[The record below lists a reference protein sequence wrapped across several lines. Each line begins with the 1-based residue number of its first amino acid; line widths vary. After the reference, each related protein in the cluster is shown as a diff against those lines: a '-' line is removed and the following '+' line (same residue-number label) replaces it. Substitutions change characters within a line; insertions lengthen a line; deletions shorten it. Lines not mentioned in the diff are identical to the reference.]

1 MTNKKFKKAAMA
13 LALTACVAA
22 TPLAANAETPD
33 NAADVQAP
41 AAVDHTEADTQEAPE
56 AELPVAEEPEA
67 QPAAEAAAQP
77 AAPEATPI
85 AVELPTA
92 EETPEDEETPEEK
105 EETPVEVTPTEDA
118 VVEKE
123 TPAKVA
129 PAPAAAKANADIPM
143 EDPDADI
150 LIEDPDA
157 DIATMDGAE
166 NAVSDEHEAKIG
178 DTSYGT
184 LDEALKNAQVGNEV
198 VLQKDHK
205 GNIKITEWI
214 KLNLNGKK
222 IEGNVDVDLSGK
234 KDDAAT
240 TQDGETAANKNTV
253 EITGG
258 TITGATDS
266 GVTIK
271 DAGDTNVLLKDL
283 TIEDNKGTQGGGVH
297 IENSQNVTIDHCI
310 IRDNKTTEVSPN
322 NNASVDIGAG
332 GGVFVSSNSHVTIQ
346 NDSTIQNNTGT
357 RGGGVY
363 AEYSTVEVK
372 KSTIQGN
379 IATDDI
385 IVTVDGKDINEN
397 LGDGGGVYTTHSTV
411 HVSNSTIQKN
421 TAHGLGGGGICARDS
436 SLDVKDSSISHNTA
450 NHGGGLDLTDCSN
463 ATLESTSIENNSA
476 TGFGGGVRAYDCGV
490 ITAKNCSISNNHAK
504 LEGGGL
510 DLSDCD
516 NATLENASIKNNS
529 TSGLNDHEFG
539 GGGGVYA
546 SNVTLKVINSDVSD
560 NTATSQGGG
569 LSLYDSKLTAKGNTI
584 ANNEARDGGGI
595 VLNTS
600 SADLEG
606 NTITGN
612 KATEVGGGV
621 YAYVRSGKGNAV
633 LTLKGNTITKN
644 EADLIGGG
652 VHIENSQDVTIDHC
666 IIRDNK
672 TTEVSKNGSDVSVG
686 AGGGV
691 FVSNNSN
698 VTITDSEIRNNTGTR
713 GGGIYVDNSIVEVE
727 DSTIDNNTA
736 NDVPSDSPTSNKGV
750 GGGIYSFDST
760 LTVTDSTISNNTAKG
775 HNGIFKYNS
784 SGRLSSAGFGKG
796 GGGICAVGKKSDV
809 TLDGVTVTG
818 NKAIYSDSSNNGV
831 GGGINAQ
838 GGKLTVTD
846 SSTISNNNARGNGG
860 GIASEEGNVLN
871 VSDSTVQGN
880 TGNNGGGIH
889 FGERNEKT
897 APTTATITDTKIL
910 DNESIGSQG
919 GGVYVATKSTAILKD
934 CTVAGNK
941 TTSMGGGICGSLA
954 SITLDNVQV
963 ENNKATSASGMG
975 GGVFLQGIA
984 VPGSL
989 TLQNG
994 SIIRNNTAS
1003 SMGGGL
1009 FLYGNVGLKSE
1020 NSEIS
1025 GNKALY
1031 GAGIAASQ
1039 YLANF
1044 ASPKLE
1050 LVDTKVNNNGDAST
1064 VMGGG
1069 IYAASGVTVTSKNT
1083 KFLGNTANTAGG
1095 ILLYLNS
1102 SADLNNS
1109 EVSSNT
1115 ATGNGGGV
1123 YVYDATCS
1131 LTASNGTVFRENT
1144 AASGG
1149 AIQNGGTL
1157 TVEDGVIISGNTA
1170 TEFGGGILNNGVL
1183 TLKKGTSLVENSAG
1197 LYGGGLCS
1205 SGTVEV
1211 ESGAKLYN
1219 NHAAQAGDD
1228 VYLFGKGSTLT
1239 LTKVGDDWML
1249 DDCGHKI
1256 NGWFADLLDARWDAD
1271 GKQEH
1276 VINLKDYKAD
1286 GLTIVENED
1295 GSYTI
1300 TILDENATLAL
1311 KAAHN
1316 VTPKPTPDPD
1326 PEPTPDPDTPDT
1338 PVSPEG
1344 PTTPPVQ
1351 DATPDEAETPVTP
1364 ENPANPSV
1372 QDATP
1377 DAVAA
1382 LPKTGVNW
1390 FTALAMALSGM
1401 ALMAAGAFTSLF
1413 AKSKH

>member
-22 TPLAANAETPD
+22 TPLAANAETPE
-33 NAADVQAP
+33 NAAGAQAP
-41 AAVDHTEADTQEAPE
+41 AAVDHAEADTQEAPE
-56 AELPVAEEPEA
+56 AELPVEEEPEA

-92 EETPEDEETPEEK
+92 EETPEDEEAPEEK

-123 TPAKVA
+123 TPAKIA
-129 PAPAAAKANADIPM
+129 PAPAKVAPAAAKANADIPM
-143 EDPDADI
+143 EN
-150 LIEDPDA
+150 PDA
-157 DIATMDGAE
+157 DIAAEDPDAGIATMDGME

-184 LDEALKNAQVGNEV
+184 LDEALKNANTGDEV
-198 VLQKDHK
+198 VLQKDHT
-205 GNIKITEWI
+205 GNITIAEWI
-214 KLNLNGKK
+214 KLNLNKHK

-234 KDDAAT
+234 KGDTAT
-240 TQDGETAANKNTV
+240 SQDGEADANKKV
-253 EITGG
+253 EIVDG
-258 TITGATDS
+258 TITGATES

-283 TIEDNKGTQGGGVH
+283 TIKDNKGKQGGGVH

-310 IRDNKTTEVSPN
+310 IQDNKTTEVSPN
-322 NNASVDIGAG
+322 TGASVDIGAG
-332 GGVFVSSNSHVTIQ
+332 GGVFVSDKSRVTIQ
-346 NDSTIQNNTGT
+346 NG
-357 RGGGVY
+357 
-363 AEYSTVEVK
+363 
-372 KSTIQGN
+372 STIQG
-379 IATDDI
+379 
-385 IVTVDGKDINEN
+385 
-397 LGDGGGVYTTHSTV
+397 
-411 HVSNSTIQKN
+411 
-421 TAHGLGGGGICARDS
+421 
-436 SLDVKDSSISHNTA
+436 
-450 NHGGGLDLTDCSN
+450 
-463 ATLESTSIENNSA
+463 
-476 TGFGGGVRAYDCGV
+476 
-490 ITAKNCSISNNHAK
+490 
-504 LEGGGL
+504 
-510 DLSDCD
+510 
-516 NATLENASIKNNS
+516 
-529 TSGLNDHEFG
+529 
-539 GGGGVYA
+539 
-546 SNVTLKVINSDVSD
+546 
-560 NTATSQGGG
+560 
-569 LSLYDSKLTAKGNTI
+569 
-584 ANNEARDGGGI
+584 
-595 VLNTS
+595 
-600 SADLEG
+600 
-606 NTITGN
+606 
-612 KATEVGGGV
+612 
-621 YAYVRSGKGNAV
+621 
-633 LTLKGNTITKN
+633 
-644 EADLIGGG
+644 
-652 VHIENSQDVTIDHC
+652 
-666 IIRDNK
+666 
-672 TTEVSKNGSDVSVG
+672 
-686 AGGGV
+686 
-691 FVSNNSN
+691 
-698 VTITDSEIRNNTGTR
+698 NTGTR
-713 GGGIYVDNSIVEVE
+713 GGGIYVENSTVEVKN
-727 DSTIDNNTA
+727 SMIDGNTA
-736 NDVPSDSPTSNKGV
+736 DDVPKKAPNSNKGL
-750 GGGIYSFDST
+750 GGGIYSYEST
-760 LTVTDSTISNNTAKG
+760 LTVTDSTISGNEAKG
-775 HNGIFKYNS
+775 STSLIWYNS
-784 SGRLSSAGFGKG
+784 KDEISSEALGNG

-818 NKAIYSDSSNNGV
+818 NKATYSKKGT
-831 GGGINAQ
+831 GAGIEAQ
-838 GGKLTVTD
+838 GGSLTVKD
-846 SSTISNNNARGNGG
+846 STISNNEAQGNGG
-860 GIASEEGNVLN
+860 GIFSAEGNVLD
-871 VSDSTVQGN
+871 VSGSTIQGN
-880 TGNNGGGIH
+880 KADNGGGIH
-889 FGERNEKT
+889 MGEARDTSKT
-897 APTTATITDTKIL
+897 PSKATITDTKIL
-910 DNESIGSQG
+910 ENEAIGSGEG
-919 GGVYVATKSTAILKD
+919 GGVYVGGPRADATLKG
-934 CTVAGNK
+934 CTVANNK
-941 TTSMGGGICGSLA
+941 SVSTGGGIAAKLGTV
-954 SITLDNVQV
+954 TLDDTTV
-963 ENNKATSASGMG
+963 ENNQAVNG
-975 GGVFLQGIA
+975 GGLFHLGIA

-1009 FLYGNVGLKSE
+1009 FLWGNVGLKSD

-1039 YLANF
+1039 YTANF

-1050 LVDTKVNNNGDAST
+1050 LVDTKVNNNGDANT

-1083 KFLGNTANTAGG
+1083 KFLGNTANSGGG

-1109 EVSSNT
+1109 EVSGNK

-1123 YVYDATCS
+1123 YIWDSTCS
-1131 LTASNGTVFRENT
+1131 LTASNGTVFRENS
-1144 AASGG
+1144 AS
-1149 AIQNGGTL
+1149 N
-1157 TVEDGVIISGNTA
+1157 
-1170 TEFGGGILNNGVL
+1170 GGGILNNGVL

-1300 TILDENATLAL
+1300 TILDENTTLAL
-1311 KAAHN
+1311 KAAHD
-1316 VTPKPTPDPD
+1316 VTPEPTPEPN

-1338 PVSPEG
+1338 PVSPED

-1351 DATPDEAETPVTP
+1351 DATPDDAETPVNP
-1364 ENPANPSV
+1364 ENPSNPPV

-1377 DAVAA
+1377 DSTVAA

-1401 ALMAAGAFTSLF
+1401 ALTVAGAFTSLF

>member
-22 TPLAANAETPD
+22 TPLAANAETPE
-33 NAADVQAP
+33 NAAGAQAP
-41 AAVDHTEADTQEAPE
+41 AAVDHAEADTQEAPE
-56 AELPVAEEPEA
+56 AELPVEEEPEA

-77 AAPEATPI
+77 AAPEAPPI

-92 EETPEDEETPEEK
+92 EETPGEEEAPEEK

-123 TPAKVA
+123 TPAKIA
-129 PAPAAAKANADIPM
+129 PAPAKVAPAAAKANADIPM
-143 EDPDADI
+143 ENSDANI
-150 LIEDPDA
+150 AAEDPDA

-166 NAVSDEHEAKIG
+166 KEVSGDAATIG
-178 DTSYGT
+178 KKNYGT
-184 LDEALKNAQVGNEV
+184 LDDALKDAKTGDEV
-198 VLQKDHK
+198 VLQKDHT
-205 GNIKITEWI
+205 GNITIAEWI
-214 KLNLNGKK
+214 KLNLNKHK

-234 KDDAAT
+234 KDEAT
-240 TQDGETAANKNTV
+240 SQDGETDANKKV
-253 EITGG
+253 EIVDGK
-258 TITGATDS
+258 ITGATDS

-271 DAGDTNVLLKDL
+271 DAEDTNVLLKDL

-297 IENSQNVTIDHCI
+297 IENSQNVTIDHCTI
-310 IRDNKTTEVSPN
+310 QNNKTTEVS
-322 NNASVDIGAG
+322 
-332 GGVFVSSNSHVTIQ
+332 
-346 NDSTIQNNTGT
+346 
-357 RGGGVY
+357 
-363 AEYSTVEVK
+363 E
-372 KSTIQGN
+372 
-379 IATDDI
+379 
-385 IVTVDGKDINEN
+385 
-397 LGDGGGVYTTHSTV
+397 
-411 HVSNSTIQKN
+411 
-421 TAHGLGGGGICARDS
+421 
-436 SLDVKDSSISHNTA
+436 
-450 NHGGGLDLTDCSN
+450 
-463 ATLESTSIENNSA
+463 
-476 TGFGGGVRAYDCGV
+476 
-490 ITAKNCSISNNHAK
+490 
-504 LEGGGL
+504 
-510 DLSDCD
+510 
-516 NATLENASIKNNS
+516 
-529 TSGLNDHEFG
+529 
-539 GGGGVYA
+539 
-546 SNVTLKVINSDVSD
+546 
-560 NTATSQGGG
+560 
-569 LSLYDSKLTAKGNTI
+569 
-584 ANNEARDGGGI
+584 
-595 VLNTS
+595 
-600 SADLEG
+600 
-606 NTITGN
+606 
-612 KATEVGGGV
+612 
-621 YAYVRSGKGNAV
+621 
-633 LTLKGNTITKN
+633 
-644 EADLIGGG
+644 
-652 VHIENSQDVTIDHC
+652 
-666 IIRDNK
+666 
-672 TTEVSKNGSDVSVG
+672 NGSDVSVG

-691 FVSNNSN
+691 FVSDKSH
-698 VTITDSEIRNNTGTR
+698 VTITDSQILDNTGTR
-713 GGGIYVDNSIVEVE
+713 GGGIYTEHSTVEVVE
-727 DSTIDNNTA
+727 KSEIKNNIAT
-736 NDVPSDSPTSNKGV
+736 DVPSGASNSNKGL

-760 LTVTDSTISNNTAKG
+760 LTVTDSTISDNEAKG
-775 HNGIFKYNS
+775 STSLIISNDGE
-784 SGRLSSAGFGKG
+784 LSSSTLGNG

-809 TLDGVTVTG
+809 TLDKVTVTG
-818 NKAIYSDSSNNGV
+818 NKATSNVSTNLGA
-831 GGGINAQ
+831 GGGIEAQ
-838 GGKLTVTD
+838 GGSLTVKD
-846 SSTISNNNARGNGG
+846 STISNNNARGNGG
-860 GIASEEGNVLN
+860 GIFSAEGNVLD
-871 VSDSTVQGN
+871 VSGSTIQGN
-880 TGNNGGGIH
+880 KADNGGGIH
-889 FGERNEKT
+889 TGEARDVSKT
-897 APTTATITDTKIL
+897 PSKATITDTKIL
-910 DNESIGSQG
+910 ENEAIGSGEG
-919 GGVYVATKSTAILKD
+919 GGVHVGTRADATLKG
-934 CTVAGNK
+934 CTVANNK
-941 TTSMGGGICGSLA
+941 SVSTGGGIAAKLSTV
-954 SITLDNVQV
+954 TLDDTTV
-963 ENNKATSASGMG
+963 ENNQAVNG
-975 GGVFLQGIA
+975 GGLFHLGIA

-1009 FLYGNVGLKSE
+1009 FLWGNVGLKSE

-1039 YLANF
+1039 YTANF

-1109 EVSSNT
+1109 EVSGNK
-1115 ATGNGGGV
+1115 ATGDGGGV
-1123 YVYDATCS
+1123 YIWDSTCS
-1131 LTASNGTVFRENT
+1131 LTASNGTVFRENS
-1144 AASGG
+1144 AS
-1149 AIQNGGTL
+1149 N
-1157 TVEDGVIISGNTA
+1157 
-1170 TEFGGGILNNGVL
+1170 GGGILNNGVL

-1276 VINLKDYKAD
+1276 VINLKDYAAD

-1316 VTPKPTPDPD
+1316 VIPKPTPDPD
-1326 PEPTPDPDTPDT
+1326 PEPTPGPDTPDT

-1351 DATPDEAETPVTP
+1351 DATPDEAETPVNP
-1364 ENPANPSV
+1364 ESPANPSV

-1377 DAVAA
+1377 DSTVAA

-1401 ALMAAGAFTSLF
+1401 ALTVAGAFTSLF

>member
-22 TPLAANAETPD
+22 TPLAANAETPE
-33 NAADVQAP
+33 NAADAQAP

-56 AELPVAEEPEA
+56 AELPVEEEPEA

-92 EETPEDEETPEEK
+92 EETPEEK

-123 TPAKVA
+123 TPAEVA
-129 PAPAAAKANADIPM
+129 PAPAKVAVAEKEAPA
-143 EDPDADI
+143 EADADN
-150 LIEDPDA
+150 LIADPDA
-157 DIATMDGAE
+157 DIATMDGVE
-166 NAVSDEHEAKIG
+166 NAVNDEHEAKIG

-184 LDEALKNAQVGNEV
+184 LQGAIDGAKAGDEVI
-198 VLQKDHK
+198 LQKDHK
-205 GNIKITEWI
+205 GNVKIAEWI

-234 KDDAAT
+234 KDDTAT
-240 TQDGETAANKNTV
+240 SQDGEAAVEKKV

-258 TITGATDS
+258 TITGSTTS

-283 TIEDNKGTQGGGVH
+283 TIEKNEGKQGGGVH
-297 IENSQNVTIDHCI
+297 IENSQN
-310 IRDNKTTEVSPN
+310 
-322 NNASVDIGAG
+322 
-332 GGVFVSSNSHVTIQ
+332 
-346 NDSTIQNNTGT
+346 
-357 RGGGVY
+357 
-363 AEYSTVEVK
+363 
-372 KSTIQGN
+372 
-379 IATDDI
+379 
-385 IVTVDGKDINEN
+385 
-397 LGDGGGVYTTHSTV
+397 
-411 HVSNSTIQKN
+411 
-421 TAHGLGGGGICARDS
+421 
-436 SLDVKDSSISHNTA
+436 
-450 NHGGGLDLTDCSN
+450 
-463 ATLESTSIENNSA
+463 
-476 TGFGGGVRAYDCGV
+476 
-490 ITAKNCSISNNHAK
+490 
-504 LEGGGL
+504 
-510 DLSDCD
+510 
-516 NATLENASIKNNS
+516 
-529 TSGLNDHEFG
+529 
-539 GGGGVYA
+539 
-546 SNVTLKVINSDVSD
+546 
-560 NTATSQGGG
+560 
-569 LSLYDSKLTAKGNTI
+569 
-584 ANNEARDGGGI
+584 
-595 VLNTS
+595 
-600 SADLEG
+600 
-606 NTITGN
+606 
-612 KATEVGGGV
+612 
-621 YAYVRSGKGNAV
+621 
-633 LTLKGNTITKN
+633 
-644 EADLIGGG
+644 
-652 VHIENSQDVTIDHC
+652 VTIDHC

-691 FVSNNSN
+691 FVSDNSH
-698 VTITDSEIRNNTGTR
+698 VTITDSQILDNTGTR
-713 GGGIYVDNSIVEVE
+713 GGGIYTEHSTVEVVE
-727 DSTIDNNTA
+727 KSEIKNNIAT
-736 NDVPSDSPTSNKGV
+736 DVPSGASNSNKGL

-760 LTVTDSTISNNTAKG
+760 LTVTDSTISDNEAKG
-775 HNGIFKYNS
+775 STSLIISNDGE
-784 SGRLSSAGFGKG
+784 LSSSTLGNG

-809 TLDGVTVTG
+809 TLDKVTVTG
-818 NKAIYSDSSNNGV
+818 NKATSNVSTNLGA
-831 GGGINAQ
+831 GGGIEAQ
-838 GGKLTVTD
+838 GGSLTVKD
-846 SSTISNNNARGNGG
+846 STISNNNARGNGG
-860 GIASEEGNVLN
+860 GIFSAEGNVLD
-871 VSDSTVQGN
+871 VSGSTIKGN
-880 TGNNGGGIH
+880 KGNNGGGIH
-889 FGERNEKT
+889 TGEARDASKT
-897 APTTATITDTKIL
+897 PSKATITDTKVL
-910 DNESIGSQG
+910 ENEAIGSGEG
-919 GGVYVATKSTAILKD
+919 GGVYVGTRADATLKG
-934 CTVAGNK
+934 CTVANNK
-941 TTSMGGGICGSLA
+941 SVSTGGGIAAKLGTV
-954 SITLDNVQV
+954 TLDDTTV
-963 ENNKATSASGMG
+963 ENNQAVNG
-975 GGVFLQGIA
+975 GGLFHLGIA

-994 SIIRNNTAS
+994 SVIRNNSAS

-1009 FLYGNVGLKSE
+1009 FLWGNVGLKSD

-1039 YLANF
+1039 YTAAF

-1102 SADLNNS
+1102 SADLDNS
-1109 EVSSNT
+1109 EVSGNK

-1123 YVYDATCS
+1123 CVYDATCS
-1131 LTASNGTVFRENT
+1131 LTTSNGTVFRENSGYRGGGIFSSGGTVTVEDSTFEKNT
-1144 AASGG
+1144 ATDDGG
-1149 AIQNGGTL
+1149 AIAATQKSTL
-1157 TVEDGVIISGNTA
+1157 TVRSSKVLENKAADTAGGILAEKSTLEVTDSIIDGNRASLGGGLYISDIDAPGETKEDKPEHTITRTEITNNTADGQGIGGGIYLGAQKLTITDSKLTGNNTISKNGQTQGGAIVAYSPGDFTLDNTLIQGNTA
-1170 TEFGGGILNNGVL
+1170 DVGGGIHVLSTKLRDSHIILCNNTRITGNVANQFGGGIFLDNMNNPAVL
-1183 TLKKGTSLVENSAG
+1183 ELVNASVDNNTANVAGGIGNYGSIVVLKDGAVLENNTAKQ
-1197 LYGGGLCS
+1197 YGGGLYNR
-1205 SGTVEV
+1205 GKVTVESGATVMNNTASTYGGGLYNKGEAIV

-1228 VYLFGKGSTLT
+1228 IYLAGKNSTLT

-1276 VINLKDYKAD
+1276 VINLKDYAAD

-1300 TILDENATLAL
+1300 TILDKNATLAL
-1311 KAAHN
+1311 KAAHD
-1316 VTPKPTPDPD
+1316 VIPKPTPDPD

-1351 DATPDEAETPVTP
+1351 DATPEDAEMPVTP
-1364 ENPANPSV
+1364 ENPANPPV

-1377 DAVAA
+1377 DSTVAA

-1401 ALMAAGAFTSLF
+1401 ALTVAGAFTSLF